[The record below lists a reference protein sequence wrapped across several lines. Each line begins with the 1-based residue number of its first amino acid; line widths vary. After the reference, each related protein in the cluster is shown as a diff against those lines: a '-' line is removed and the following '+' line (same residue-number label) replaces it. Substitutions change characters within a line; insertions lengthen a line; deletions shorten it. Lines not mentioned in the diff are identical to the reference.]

1 MVWMASGVGYV
12 RRSIR
17 TRLVISFFAVMLPV
31 VLFLIAN
38 NWYARNVVHDKVSET
53 YLSTLD
59 IFVRQLDL
67 YLDEINEYLYKLAA
81 LDADIGLLA
90 AYPVD
95 SDNYVLTKVRVQ
107 NKLNRDVGFYNL
119 LHTVFIYNESDI
131 IFSSSGSYGPIK
143 QLLWQDAPGMVDR
156 YWEMPEGKWMLWKNE
171 LMPGRDFLVRLAPS
185 ENGQYIGA
193 IVNLGDVLELLRI
206 QWDDDKIG
214 ESAVYSR
221 EGVRMAKPLSLT
233 DHSLPLADLP
243 LLHTPYQIVMQDGD
257 RHLVMIRIS
266 SLADIAVAV
275 AVPEKQVL
283 QGLPYFQKAVWF
295 IVLGFVFLFSM
306 YLLFIQRTVFQ
317 PLHQLINGM
326 KKLSLGMLDFR
337 LQTTDTVEFQFMANT
352 FNNMAEQISK
362 LRIGMYEEQLKA
374 QQKELKQL
382 QAQINPHFYMN
393 SLNIIYNFA
402 VLKDHESVK
411 KMALH
416 MADYFRFIMRVNR
429 DAITLEEELKHIGDY
444 IEIQKFRFP
453 GRLDF
458 VVDVPER
465 LKAATLPAL
474 TLQPFVENAIIHGF
488 ANRKQKFII
497 RIHGEAAGTED
508 GDKLVIVV
516 RDNGVGFQP
525 DVLDRLRRG
534 EELPASE
541 TSRLGIAN
549 VVQRLRLLYEGQAG
563 VEFDNDPEGGAIVR
577 VHLPLPA
584 QSSIDAPPGIIAY
597 GEAEHVQSAHRG

>member
-1 MVWMASGVGYV
+1 M

-17 TRLVISFFAVMLPV
+17 TQLIISFAAVMLPV

-53 YLSTLD
+53 YRNTLD
-59 IFVRQLDL
+59 IFVRQLDQ
-67 YLDEINEYLYKLAA
+67 YLAEISEYLYKLAA
-81 LDADIGLLA
+81 LDADVGLLA

-95 SDNYVLTKVRVQ
+95 SDKYVLTKVRVQ

-119 LHTVFIYNESDI
+119 LHTVFIYNGSDL

-143 QLLWQDAPGMVDR
+143 QLLTEDAPRVAAR
-156 YWEMPEGKWMLWKNE
+156 YSKMQDGKWMLWENP
-171 LMPGRDFLVRLAPS
+171 LMPGGDFLIRMVTS
-185 ENGQYIGA
+185 DNQYIGA
-193 IVNLGDVLELLRI
+193 IVSIGDVLELLRI

-221 EGVRMAKPLSLT
+221 EGVRMAEPLSFT
-233 DHSLPLADLP
+233 DRSLPLANLP
-243 LLHTPYQIVMQDGD
+243 LLDKPYQIVRQEGNS
-257 RHLVMIRIS
+257 HLVMIRTS

-275 AVPEKQVL
+275 AVPEKRML
-283 QGLPYFQKAVWF
+283 QGLPYFQKAVWI

-306 YLLFIQRTVFQ
+306 YLLFIRRTVFQ
-317 PLHQLINGM
+317 PLHQLIAGM

-337 LQTTDTVEFQFMANT
+337 LQTTNAVEFQFMANT
-352 FNNMAEQISK
+352 FNHMAEQISK

-429 DAITLEEELKHIGDY
+429 DAITLEEELKHIGNY

-453 GRLDF
+453 GRLEC
-458 VVDVPER
+458 VIDVPER
-465 LKAATLPAL
+465 LKEATLPAL

-488 ANRKQKFII
+488 VNRKRRFII
-497 RIHGEAAGTED
+497 RIQGEAVGDEN
-508 GDKLVIVV
+508 GDKLVIVI

-525 DVLDRLRRG
+525 EVLERLRRG
-534 EELPASE
+534 EELPPSE

-549 VVQRLRLLYEGQAG
+549 VVQRLRLRYEGQAG
-563 VEFDNDPEGGAIVR
+563 VEFDNDTEGGAIVR

-584 QSSIDAPPGIIAY
+584 GLSVDASTDLVAY
-597 GEAEHVQSAHRG
+597 GVAEHVQSVGRG